1 MYRIFLYT
9 ITFILSPFLANHI
22 NLCLEFC
29 IDIVSNIDP
38 VSMIFAI
45 SLQQLSCH
53 INKMLRTTMVSVL
66 GVFLGFFFNFAYMSQ
81 LLALAI
87 VGLQSW
93 ISAESGDEGFYTM
106 FLFTSTSKSN
116 FFFKIPR
123 RIESSD
129 ACMKY

>member
-1 MYRIFLYT
+1 
-9 ITFILSPFLANHI
+9 
-22 NLCLEFC
+22 
-29 IDIVSNIDP
+29 
-38 VSMIFAI
+38 MIFAI